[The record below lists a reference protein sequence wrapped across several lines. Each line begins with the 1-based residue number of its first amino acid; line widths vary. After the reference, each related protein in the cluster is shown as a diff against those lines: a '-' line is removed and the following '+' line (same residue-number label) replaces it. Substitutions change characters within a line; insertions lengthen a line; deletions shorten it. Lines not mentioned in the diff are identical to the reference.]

1 MLNRSING
9 SNGYFMM
16 ALIEIKPK
24 SIKRTTNLTLQFSFR
39 VYKDVL
45 NKNQQPHLLDKI
57 QNLQQ
62 DNPVDVDNLNENTRC
77 KNTNLLDL
85 STVFFTKHQLNDVK
99 EMKLSFMSN
108 NKQSFLTKK
117 NLIYSMY
124 VNSQSGLA
132 SLS

>member
-85 STVFFTKHQLNDVK
+85 SVTVLYFQ
-99 EMKLSFMSN
+99 
-108 NKQSFLTKK
+108 
-117 NLIYSMY
+117 
-124 VNSQSGLA
+124 
-132 SLS
+132 